1 MGMTSKPVTTGR
13 RPGLCITVCNTCSYV
28 DASTAAAPLNLAN
41 AASLHLLTPVE
52 QMLCSELRILPKPF
66 LIIKETLVS
75 EFMRRNGNLKK
86 REARDLIKI
95 DVNKTSRIWDYLE
108 QGGLLDITKKA
119 GAST

>member
-1 MGMTSKPVTTGR
+1 
-13 RPGLCITVCNTCSYV
+13 
-28 DASTAAAPLNLAN
+28 
-41 AASLHLLTPVE
+41 
-52 QMLCSELRILPKPF
+52 MLCSELRILPKPF